1 MDVYGSYSWSA
12 NVVGRKRWWLV
23 PPDVPI
29 DANNVPFS
37 VDDLPDR
44 SRVLVVDQEPGEIIF
59 VPSCWYHQVRNL
71 TFAISINQNFASSVT
86 MPIMWRKLLENQ
98 ARVEASLEDVKGMIR
113 QRLGDDEWEQEW
125 ESEVQ
130 KVLAMD
136 AGWDVATFR
145 EMLRYNME
153 HRPATSRPRDDYI
166 EERIRPLLLLTTATT
181 ASS

>member
-23 PPDVPI
+23 PPDVQI
-29 DANNVPFS
+29 DVDNVPFS
-37 VDDLPDR
+37 VDELPSDR
-44 SRVLVVDQEPGEIIF
+44 ILVVDQSPGEIIF

-86 MPIMWRKLLENQ
+86 MPTMFAKLIENQ
-98 ARVEASLEDVKGMIR
+98 SRVEASLSDVKEMIQ
-113 QRLGDDEWEQEW
+113 QRLGADWQDEWS
-125 ESEVQ
+125 SEVQ

-136 AGWDVATFR
+136 AGWDIQTFR
-145 EMLRYNME
+145 DMLLCNMA
-153 HRPATSRPRDDYI
+153 HPPSPLRPPDGYILDRIPR
-166 EERIRPLLLLTTATT
+166 LLKATT